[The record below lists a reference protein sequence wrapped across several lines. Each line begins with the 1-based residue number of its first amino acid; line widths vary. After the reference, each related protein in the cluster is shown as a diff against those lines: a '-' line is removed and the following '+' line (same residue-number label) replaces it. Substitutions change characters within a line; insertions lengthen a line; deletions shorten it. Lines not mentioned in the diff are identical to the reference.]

1 MTSPFEVT
9 EEQAQQL
16 HRLAAEALETHEREH
31 WAAVKDCRY
40 LACRMA
46 RTIRPP
52 VLRG

>member
-31 WAAVKDCRY
+31 FSAVEHCRY

-46 RTIRPP
+46 RIVRPP